1 MHSCLRPPS
10 VPPSRL
16 WHRRPPSSPG
26 MEPEHLARLF
36 PLVYRFPAISLTRPT
51 SFPYLALLSSFG
63 LSSELNQQPPAW
75 PRCLQS
81 SCRGIRPP
89 HLGTAPPSALVRRPC
104 MVRTVR
110 PSGAQRCARSPF
122 PVTPLL
128 CPRRSS
134 LGRSPSAPP
143 SNSSSRLN
151 DRLGRVLLPKATPFR
166 PPCVPAVLCPPSRHF

>member
-1 MHSCLRPPS
+1 MLGPWAVGRGLAGWMHSCLRPPS

-16 WHRRPPSSPG
+16 WHRRPPSSAG

-63 LSSELNQQPPAW
+63 LSSELNQQPPVW

-89 HLGTAPPSALVRRPC
+89 HLGTAPPLRLGPSPLHGPHCAPQRRSALCP
-104 MVRTVR
+104 
-110 PSGAQRCARSPF
+110 Q
-122 PVTPLL
+122 PL
-128 CPRRSS
+128 
-134 LGRSPSAPP
+134 
-143 SNSSSRLN
+143 
-151 DRLGRVLLPKATPFR
+151 
-166 PPCVPAVLCPPSRHF
+166 SRHPAFMPAPFLTGTLPLGSPL